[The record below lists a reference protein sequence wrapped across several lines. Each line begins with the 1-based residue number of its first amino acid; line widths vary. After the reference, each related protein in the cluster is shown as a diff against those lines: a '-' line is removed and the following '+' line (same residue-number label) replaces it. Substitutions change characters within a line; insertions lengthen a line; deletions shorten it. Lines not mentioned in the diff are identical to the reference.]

1 MGGPNSLIT
10 VPALPETLPDP
21 LSTVPFRRNPGFV
34 NRGKLLDQIHE
45 KTSVPGSTIALV
57 GLGGVG

>member
-1 MGGPNSLIT
+1 MGNPNRLIT
-10 VPALPETLPDP
+10 VPALPETLPGP

-34 NRGKLLDQIHE
+34 DRGKLLDQIYE
-45 KTSVPGSTIALV
+45 KTSVPGSTVALA